1 MVLLTRKVGCLSMD
15 CKSIWQN
22 FLNKVQENISPM
34 LYETWFMETELVDL
48 KENHARVLVPM
59 HVHKKHLKE
68 NYNDLIEEIFTD
80 LTGTNFH
87 FDYYTKEELENDT
100 TIDTN
105 EVGVPSIVQYET
117 NLNPNYTFENF
128 IVGESNKFAKAT
140 SLAVAEKPGLMYNPL
155 FIYGNSGLGKTH
167 LMHAIGN
174 YITKTSNKRVLYV
187 TSEKFVSDF
196 IGISRK
202 NSAGNNF
209 DNVEIFKKKYR
220 DIDVLMIDD
229 IQYLGSAN
237 QTQQEFFNTF
247 NDLYGNNKQIIISSD
262 RSPDDLKLLEDRLR
276 TRFNWGLTIDIL
288 PPDFKLRMDIIDKKI
303 EGHNMYNT
311 LPKEV
316 KEYIASNCTNDI
328 RKLEGA
334 ITRVFAYATMMS
346 GCEITLDLAIEA
358 LKDYFVKSIISK
370 NKIDQVMQL
379 VANNYNIGVEDLK
392 SKKRSANIS
401 VPRQIAMYI
410 CRTVLEESFPKIGI
424 EFGGKDH
431 TTVMH
436 SVDKIKKE
444 IESNPILE
452 MEIQKIIQQ
461 IK

>member
-1 MVLLTRKVGCLSMD
+1 MD
-15 CKSIWQN
+15 NQN
-22 FLNKVQENISPM
+22 LWKTFLEKMQENISPM
-34 LYETWFMETELVDL
+34 LFETWFMETELIEL
-48 KENHARVLVPM
+48 KEKQATVLVPM

-68 NYNDLIEEIFTD
+68 NYNDLIQEIFAEI
-80 LTGTNFH
+80 TGTNFQ
-87 FDYYTKEELENDT
+87 FEYVTKEELEQNIE
-100 TIDTN
+100 IDTDN
-105 EVGVPSIVQYET
+105 VGVPAVNEYET
-117 NLNPNYTFENF
+117 NLNPLYTFDNF
-128 IVGESNKFAKAT
+128 IVGSSNKFAKAT
-140 SLAVAEKPGLMYNPL
+140 SLAVAEKPGFMYNPL

-174 YITKTSNKRVLYV
+174 YIIKNSKKRVLYV

-196 IGISRK
+196 IGINKRNK
-202 NSAGNNF
+202 DGNNF
-209 DNVEIFKKKYR
+209 DSVDIFKKKYR
-220 DIDVLMIDD
+220 NIDVLMIDD
-229 IQYLGSAN
+229 IQYLGNAN

-288 PPDFKLRMDIIDKKI
+288 PPDFKLRMDIIDKKL
-303 EGHNMYNT
+303 EGQVMST
-311 LPKEV
+311 AFPQDV
-316 KEYIASNCTNDI
+316 KEYIASNCTSDI

-334 ITRVFAYATMMS
+334 ITRVVAYATMMNGS
-346 GCEITLDLAIEA
+346 DITIDLAIEA
-358 LKDYFVKSIISK
+358 LKDYFAKSVVAK
-370 NKIDQVMQL
+370 NKIDQVQQL
-379 VANNYNIGVEDLK
+379 VASNYNITVEDLK
-392 SKKRSANIS
+392 SKKRMAQIA

-410 CRTVLEESFPKIGI
+410 CRTILEESLPKIGI

-444 IESNPILE
+444 MKKNPILE
-452 MEIQKIIQQ
+452 MEIQKIITQ

>member
-1 MVLLTRKVGCLSMD
+1 MNIDL
-15 CKSIWQN
+15 IWQN
-22 FLNKVQENISPM
+22 FLERIKETISPM
-34 LYETWFMETELVDL
+34 LYETWFSETKLVDL
-48 KENHARVLVPM
+48 NNTTATVIVPM
-59 HVHKKHLKE
+59 HIHKKHLSE
-68 NYNDLIEEIFTD
+68 NYNDLVEEIFTD
-80 LTGTNFH
+80 ITGTNFKIVY
-87 FDYYTKEELENDT
+87 FTEDEYQEQNKKV
-100 TIDTN
+100 TIIQDVTSN
-105 EVGVPSIVQYET
+105 KKVES
-117 NLNPNYTFENF
+117 NLNPKYTFDNF

-140 SLAVAEKPGLMYNPL
+140 ALAVAEKPGYMYNPL

-174 YITKTSNKRVLYV
+174 YILENSDKTVLYV

-196 IGISRK
+196 IGINKK
-202 NSAGNNF
+202 NKDGNNF
-209 DNVEIFKKKYR
+209 DNVDIFKKKYR
-220 DIDVLMIDD
+220 DIDILIIDD
-229 IQYLGSAN
+229 IQYLGNAN

-276 TRFNWGLTIDIL
+276 TICNWGLTIDIL
-288 PPDFKLRMDIIDKKI
+288 PPDFNLRMAIIDKKI
-303 EGHNMYNT
+303 EGHQMYNT

-316 KEYIASNCTNDI
+316 KEYIASNCTSDI

-334 ITRVFAYATMMS
+334 ITRIFAYATMMN
-346 GCEITLDLAIEA
+346 GCDITLDLAIEA

-370 NKIDQVMQL
+370 NKIDQVQQL
-379 VANNYNIGVEDLK
+379 VANHYNITVEDLK
-392 SKKRSANIS
+392 SKKRKAS
-401 VPRQIAMYI
+401 VALPRQIAMYI

-436 SVDKIKKE
+436 SVEKIKNE
-444 IESNPILE
+444 IKTNGILE
-452 MEIQKIIQQ
+452 VEINKIIQE

>member
-1 MVLLTRKVGCLSMD
+1 MD
-15 CKSIWQN
+15 NNTLWKT
-22 FLNKVQENISPM
+22 FLEKMKENISPM
-34 LYETWFMETELVDL
+34 LFETWFMETELIDL
-48 KENHARVLVPM
+48 KEKQATVLVPM

-68 NYNDLIEEIFTD
+68 NYNDLIQEIFAEI
-80 LTGTNFH
+80 TGTNFQ
-87 FDYYTKEELENDT
+87 FEYVTKEEVEQNIE
-100 TIDTN
+100 IDTDN
-105 EVGVPSIVQYET
+105 VGVPAVNEHET
-117 NLNPNYTFENF
+117 NLNPLYTFDNF
-128 IVGESNKFAKAT
+128 IVGASNKFAKAT
-140 SLAVAEKPGLMYNPL
+140 SLAVAEKPGFMYNPL

-174 YITKTSNKRVLYV
+174 YIIKNSKKRVLYV

-196 IGISRK
+196 IGINKKSK
-202 NSAGNNF
+202 DGNNF
-209 DNVEIFKKKYR
+209 DSVYIFKKKYR

-229 IQYLGSAN
+229 IQYLGNAN

-288 PPDFKLRMDIIDKKI
+288 PPDFKLRMDIIDKKL
-303 EGHNMYNT
+303 EGQVMSNT
-311 LPKEV
+311 FPKDV
-316 KEYIASNCTNDI
+316 KEYIASNCTSDI

-334 ITRVFAYATMMS
+334 ITRVVAYATMMNGS
-346 GCEITLDLAIEA
+346 DITLDLAIEA
-358 LKDYFVKSIISK
+358 LKDYFVKSVVAK
-370 NKIDQVMQL
+370 NKIDQVQQL
-379 VANNYNIGVEDLK
+379 VASNYNITVEDLK
-392 SKKRSANIS
+392 SKKRMASIA

-410 CRTVLEESFPKIGI
+410 CRTILEESLPKIGI

-436 SVDKIKKE
+436 SVEKIKNEMKK
-444 IESNPILE
+444 NPILE
-452 MEIQKIIQQ
+452 MEIQKIIAQ